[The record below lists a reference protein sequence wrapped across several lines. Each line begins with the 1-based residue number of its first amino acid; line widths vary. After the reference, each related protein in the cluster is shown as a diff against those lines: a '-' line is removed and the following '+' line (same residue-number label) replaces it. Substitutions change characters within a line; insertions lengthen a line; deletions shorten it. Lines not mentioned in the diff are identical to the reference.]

1 MITHLNHF
9 SLKCIFVGECDP
21 DDLGF
26 FKHLIFLIAYDIAHK
41 VGGSRRIWMGG
52 PLLLGHEV
60 HELKR
65 LIKLREAESA
75 QSFDILFVMEQLIAS
90 DTETRLSNL

>member
-1 MITHLNHF
+1 
-9 SLKCIFVGECDP
+9 
-21 DDLGF
+21 
-26 FKHLIFLIAYDIAHK
+26 
-41 VGGSRRIWMGG
+41 MGG
-52 PLLLGHEV
+52 PLLLGDEV
-60 HELKR
+60 HGLKR